1 MITLKF
7 IIDFFTDKSI
17 VSTVVKS
24 NILEIFQVSDEK
36 CEKKFGDFLD
46 LLMFIID
53 PKYDENTLANK
64 KNYLYT
70 IKDDIIN
77 YIQDSK
83 LVINKPKVISQ
94 IKNNDLTQDIMLILA
109 YIFDINILIH
119 ENNILTC
126 IYFSVKFNKYRN
138 TILLKVE
145 SDPTDGTEYYNLLI
159 DNEQFLFNKTS
170 KKFMELLEKEYKIPI
185 GFIPNKNFE
194 YNEDP
199 QKLINDR
206 KISEVFVNKQILEI
220 KNSKDEVNN
229 RYKNNKIDLESEI
242 KLEDAEDNQDE
253 IQMEAANSDSEG
265 NNKMDLKYMQDY
277 TTLQYNDGLE
287 SDDDQ

>member
-7 IIDFFTDKSI
+7 IIDFFADKSI
-17 VSTVVKS
+17 VSNVVKS

-36 CEKKFGDFLD
+36 CEKKFNDFID
-46 LLMFIID
+46 MLMFIID

-126 IYFSVKFNKYRN
+126 IYFSLKFNKYRN
-138 TILLKVE
+138 TIILKVE
-145 SDPTDGTEYYNLLI
+145 SDPIDGTEFLKLLI
-159 DNEQFLFNKTS
+159 DNDQFLFNKTS
-170 KKFMELLEKEYKIPI
+170 SKFMELLEKEYKIPI

-199 QKLINDR
+199 AKLINDR

-220 KNSKDEVNN
+220 KDTKEEINKGENFINLENEESEKDTEIKMDDVDSDSDGNN
-229 RYKNNKIDLESEI
+229 RMNEKYMLDYTK
-242 KLEDAEDNQDE
+242 
-253 IQMEAANSDSEG
+253 
-265 NNKMDLKYMQDY
+265 LKY
-277 TTLQYNDGLE
+277 NNELE
-287 SDDDQ
+287 SDGDE